1 MVKHTSFIDWLEKH
15 YPALFEIFNKD
26 GIFVEK
32 VNKQFFLHV
41 TIIDEKVSL
50 AELNKLQN
58 AWKDFIL
65 FDNLEAEAH
74 PLIITQNKF

>member
-1 MVKHTSFIDWLEKH
+1 MVKHTSFMNWLEKH

-26 GIFVEK
+26 GIFIEK

-41 TIIDEKVSL
+41 TIIEEEVSL
-50 AELNKLQN
+50 DELNNLQD
-58 AWKDFIL
+58 AWKDFIVYE
-65 FDNLEAEAH
+65 NLEAEAH

>member
-1 MVKHTSFIDWLEKH
+1 MVKNTSFMNWLERH

-41 TIIDEKVSL
+41 TIIDEEVSL
-50 AELNKLQN
+50 DELNKLQN
-58 AWKDFIL
+58 AWTDFIHY
-65 FDNLEAEAH
+65 DNLEAEAH

>member
-1 MVKHTSFIDWLEKH
+1 M
-15 YPALFEIFNKD
+15 
-26 GIFVEK
+26 EK

-41 TIIDEKVSL
+41 TIIDEEVSL
-50 AELNKLQN
+50 VELNKLQD
-58 AWKDFIL
+58 AWNDFIL

>member
-1 MVKHTSFIDWLEKH
+1 MVKHTSFMNWLEKH
-15 YPALFEIFNKD
+15 YPALFEIFSKD

-41 TIIDEKVSL
+41 TIIEEEVSL
-50 AELNKLQN
+50 DELNKLQN

-65 FDNLEAEAH
+65 FDNLGEEAH
-74 PLIITQNKF
+74 PLLITQNKF

>member
-1 MVKHTSFIDWLEKH
+1 MDWLEKYH
-15 YPALFEIFNKD
+15 FALFEIFNKD

-41 TIIDEKVSL
+41 TLIDEEDSL
-50 AELNKLQN
+50 VELNKLQD
-58 AWKDFIL
+58 AWNDFIL

>member
-1 MVKHTSFIDWLEKH
+1 MVKNTSFMHWLEKH
-15 YPALFEIFNKD
+15 YPALFEIFNRD

-41 TIIDEKVSL
+41 TIIDEEVSL
-50 AELNKLQN
+50 DELNKLQN

-65 FDNLEAEAH
+65 FDNLGDEAH

>member
-1 MVKHTSFIDWLEKH
+1 MVKNTSFMNWLETNH
-15 YPALFEIFNKD
+15 PALFEIFNKD

-41 TIIDEKVSL
+41 TIIDEEVSL
-50 AELNKLQN
+50 DELNKLQD
-58 AWKDFIL
+58 AWKDFIH
-65 FDNLEAEAH
+65 FDNLGADAH

>member
-1 MVKHTSFIDWLEKH
+1 MARNTSFMDWLEMH

-26 GIFVEK
+26 GIFIEK
-32 VNKQFFLHV
+32 VNKQIFLHV
-41 TIIDEKVSL
+41 TIIDEEVSL
-50 AELNKLQN
+50 DELNKLQD

-65 FDNLEAEAH
+65 YDNLGAEAH